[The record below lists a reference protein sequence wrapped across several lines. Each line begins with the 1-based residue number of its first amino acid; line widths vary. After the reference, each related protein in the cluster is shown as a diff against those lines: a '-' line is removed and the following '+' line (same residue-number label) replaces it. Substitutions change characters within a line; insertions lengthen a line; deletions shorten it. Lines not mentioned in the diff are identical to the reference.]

1 RPALRAAVPAAL
13 KFPDHLNPGQVRVIP
28 PARPRPRPPRPALT
42 AARAAG
48 RRVPA
53 VLVLR
58 CRRLRPRPLRRIP
71 EHHPL
76 QDRQRSAHPLE
87 LSRLPRDLGITPRQ
101 GLPQL
106 RGSPLPALVRLQ
118 RRSQRSP
125 QRRHISIRTRDHP
138 RRNRHAAQQ
147 TPSPAANHAPH
158 TSASP
163 RTRPRRRETP
173 SPDFRILTLAERGVA
188 ATAGTETVRAVR
200 ESRLII

>member
-28 PARPRPRPPRPALT
+28 PPRPRPRPPRPALIT
-42 AARAAG
+42 ARPAG
-48 RRVPA
+48 RRLPA

-101 GLPQL
+101 SLPQL

-125 QRRHISIRTRDHP
+125 QRRHISIRTRRD
-138 RRNRHAAQQ
+138 RHAAQQ

-158 TSASP
+158 ASVSP
-163 RTRPRRRETP
+163 HTRPYRREPRHPT
-173 SPDFRILTLAERGVA
+173 SEYLRIARAAGRDER
-188 ATAGTETVRAVR
+188 RY
-200 ESRLII
+200 LWI